1 MPLLNC
7 ATAALCGSVHLG
19 KRLGPAFCL
28 ILKVFNLWVGN
39 CTKLHWAAI
48 RENVCSGAENFPWSH
63 PGSWCSF
70 VQHSNLFHPESPLGK
85 VPQEA
90 KEKFDFQ
97 DTVVINE
104 ILLAAAVYCS
114 TKQWTKES
122 FTCLNASQCK
132 FQEMILIISFA
143 RLMFHCR
150 FQYHRCLY
158 LTVKLCEICFIEQP
172 PLELYCWWLEAVNPH
187 LPGCVRKH
195 TDQRFFTTN

>member
-70 VQHSNLFHPESPLGK
+70 VQHSNLFHPVTSGEGSPGSKGEVWFSRYCGYKWNSFGSCCVLFYKAVNKREFYMFECFPVQVSGNDLNYFFCK
-85 VPQEA
+85 VNVSLQVSIPQVSLP
-90 KEKFDFQ
+90 D
-97 DTVVINE
+97 
-104 ILLAAAVYCS
+104 
-114 TKQWTKES
+114 
-122 FTCLNASQCK
+122 
-132 FQEMILIISFA
+132 
-143 RLMFHCR
+143 
-150 FQYHRCLY
+150 
-158 LTVKLCEICFIEQP
+158 CEIVWN
-172 PLELYCWWLEAVNPH
+172 LLYRTASTRTL
-187 LPGCVRKH
+187 LLMIGSS
-195 TDQRFFTTN
+195 